1 MSLPLLTAQYYQQ
14 LEPPLLTVPDDRTL
28 LHPTTQ
34 DAIYRALFAEPSSR
48 PLPPPAYRTRVLKR
62 LITRLESLL
71 SNPEEDEISDNLLE
85 TYSTLL
91 CTPKPSSI
99 QQAQQLTYITYTAPI
114 TTTTTTNQAEGC
126 EEPEARTI
134 LTSESRNAILTAGT
148 TGHRTWEAALHLA
161 TYLSAT
167 SEGKAH
173 IAGKRVLELGAG
185 TGLVSMLCAKYL
197 GAEMVV
203 ATDREVGLMRQ
214 IGDCAERNQLERVRF
229 RGRIWEWGRDME
241 SCPQE
246 EEDDDDGKQEEW
258 MTGKVEF
265 DVALGADLSSLDWTK
280 LDRTRLGFIT
290 SLGLSFPTLWLR
302 RVVLPLCYSHLTLP
316 IPSFCPPTSIS
327 TLIYDVD
334 LVPLFVQTAK
344 DLFENY
350 CVREFLIS
358 ATLRNEHTFGAF
370 LKACED
376 QHLTVERIP
385 FESPAESEQTGFFHS
400 TAIPIQTYRISYLAS
415 F

>member
-14 LEPPLLTVPDDRTL
+14 LEPPLLTLPDDRTL
-28 LHPTTQ
+28 LDPTTQ
-34 DAIYRALFAEPSSR
+34 ETIYRTLFAEPSSR

-99 QQAQQLTYITYTAPI
+99 EQAQQLTYITYTAP
-114 TTTTTTNQAEGC
+114 TLTGNQVEGC
-126 EEPEARTI
+126 EVPEARTI

-167 SEGKAH
+167 PEGTAH

-197 GAEMVV
+197 EAEMVV

-214 IGDCAERNQLERVRF
+214 IEDCAERNQLEKEKF
-229 RGRIWEWGRDME
+229 RGRICEWGRDLE
-241 SCPQE
+241 TCPQN
-246 EEDDDDGKQEEW
+246 EDDDGEAKDDW

-265 DVALGADLSSLDWTK
+265 DVALGADL
-280 LDRTRLGFIT
+280 
-290 SLGLSFPTLWLR
+290 
-302 RVVLPLCYSHLTLP
+302 
-316 IPSFCPPTSIS
+316 
-327 TLIYDVD
+327 IYDVD
-334 LVPLFVQTAK
+334 LVPLLVQTVK

-350 CVREFLIS
+350 RVKEFLIS
-358 ATLRNEHTFGAF
+358 ATLRNEHTFGTF

-376 QHLTVERIP
+376 QRLTVERIP

-400 TAIPIQTYRISYLAS
+400 TMIPIRTYRISYPDSTSAS
-415 F
+415 S